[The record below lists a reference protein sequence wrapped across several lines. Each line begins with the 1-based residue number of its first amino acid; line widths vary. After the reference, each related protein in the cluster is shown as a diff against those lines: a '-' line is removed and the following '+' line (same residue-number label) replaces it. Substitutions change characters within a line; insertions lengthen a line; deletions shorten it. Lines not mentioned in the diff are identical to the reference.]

1 MDGKTERQYVL
12 ITGASCGL
20 GKELAKE
27 CAKRSMNLLLTALPN
42 EEISKLGDDFSQKY
56 GVEVITFEADL
67 TKPDE
72 LKKLAAS
79 ISEKYEVKILI
90 NNAGL
95 GGAKTF
101 LDATTEYIEQ
111 IVMLNMH
118 ALVLL
123 TRLMLPNL
131 KRQKNAYILNIAS
144 MASFSPMPF
153 KTVYPASK
161 AFVYS
166 FSRGLDAELKGTGV
180 SVSVAHPGG
189 MRTNAEV
196 THSIENYNR
205 LIRSTTLSVERVAQ
219 VCIKSLLKR
228 KRIIIP
234 GVINKLSWVLLKIT
248 PLWMR
253 LSLMRSSIRKDIELQ
268 NNYQKQPG
276 SSTR

>member
-1 MDGKTERQYVL
+1 MNNKTERQFVL

-20 GKELAKE
+20 GKELAIE
-27 CAKRSMNLLLTALPN
+27 CARRGMNLLLTALPN
-42 EEISKLGDDFSQKY
+42 ENISRLGEGFSHKY
-56 GVEVITFEADL
+56 GVQVCTFEADL
-67 TKPDE
+67 TNPEE
-72 LKKLAAS
+72 LKKLATS
-79 ISEKYEVKILI
+79 IAENYEVNMLI

-101 LDATTEYIEQ
+101 VEAAPEYVEQ
-111 IVMLNMH
+111 IVMLNVY

-123 TRLMLPNL
+123 TRYLLPNL
-131 KRQKNAYILNIAS
+131 KRQKKNAYILNIAS
-144 MASFSPMPF
+144 MASFSPMPY

-189 MRTNAEV
+189 MKTNSEV
-196 THSIENYNR
+196 TRSIENYNR
-205 LIRSTTLSVERVAQ
+205 LIRSTTLSVEKVAQ
-219 VCIKSLLKR
+219 ICINCLLKR

-234 GVINKLSWVLLKIT
+234 GFLNKVSWMLLRIV

-253 LSLMRSSIRKDIELQ
+253 LGIMRSSIRKDIELK
-268 NNYQKQPG
+268 KQATKG
-276 SSTR
+276 TV

>member
-1 MDGKTERQYVL
+1 
-12 ITGASCGL
+12 
-20 GKELAKE
+20 
-27 CAKRSMNLLLTALPN
+27 
-42 EEISKLGDDFSQKY
+42 
-56 GVEVITFEADL
+56 
-67 TKPDE
+67 
-72 LKKLAAS
+72 
-79 ISEKYEVKILI
+79 
-90 NNAGL
+90 
-95 GGAKTF
+95 
-101 LDATTEYIEQ
+101 
-111 IVMLNMH
+111 MLNMH

-205 LIRSTTLSVERVAQ
+205 VIRSTTLSVEKVAQ
-219 VCIKSLLKR
+219 ICIKSLLKR
-228 KRIIIP
+228 KRTIIP
-234 GVINKLSWVLLKIT
+234 GFINKISWVLLKIT

-253 LSLMRSSIRKDIELQ
+253 LKMMRSSISKDIELQ
-268 NNYQKQPG
+268 NNHQK
-276 SSTR
+276 

>member
-1 MDGKTERQYVL
+1 MIFMEDKGGRQYVL

-27 CAKRSMNLLLTALPN
+27 CAKRGMNLLLTALPN
-42 EEISKLGDDFSQKY
+42 EEISTLGDEFSQKY
-56 GVEVITFEADL
+56 GVEVNTFEADL

-111 IVMLNMH
+111 IVLLNMN

-123 TRLMLPNL
+123 TRLMLPKL

-196 THSIENYNR
+196 THSIENYNF
-205 LIRSTTLSVERVAQ
+205 LIRSTTLSVEKVAQ
-219 VCIKSLLKR
+219 ICIKSLLKR
-228 KRIIIP
+228 KRTIIP
-234 GVINKLSWVLLKIT
+234 GFINKISWVLLKIT

-253 LSLMRSSIRKDIELQ
+253 LKMMRASISKDIEQQ
-268 NNYQKQPG
+268 NNLQK
-276 SSTR
+276 

>member
-1 MDGKTERQYVL
+1 MDDKSGRQYVL

-27 CAKRSMNLLLTALPN
+27 CAKRGMNLLLTALPN
-42 EEISKLGDDFSQKY
+42 EEISELGDEFSQKY
-56 GVEVITFEADL
+56 GVEVNTFEADL
-67 TKPDE
+67 TKPEE

-95 GGAKTF
+95 GGAKSF

-111 IVMLNMH
+111 IVLLNMN

-166 FSRGLDAELKGTGV
+166 FSRGLDAELKGTGI

-205 LIRSTTLSVERVAQ
+205 LIRSTTLSVEKVAQ
-219 VCIKSLLKR
+219 ICIKSLLKR
-228 KRIIIP
+228 KRTIIP
-234 GVINKLSWVLLKIT
+234 GFINKISWVLLKIT

-253 LSLMRSSIRKDIELQ
+253 MKMMRSSISKDIELQ
-268 NNYQKQPG
+268 NNFQKQRG
-276 SSTR
+276 SLTK